1 MDTEHAFS
9 AALIL
14 LMVCAA
20 FPPDPANKASLSDAL
35 ALLAGMWNR
44 GNEHIGTRYLALH
57 RLAAGIAPGLLPEPP
72 SDGAGIAPGLL
83 PEPPS
88 DGAGI
93 GVYGLSDIPSAE
105 MALDG
110 FLVSIDG
117 MASMAVGAA
126 APGFDQSLWEG
137 ALDSVMRD

>member
-9 AALIL
+9 ATLIL

-20 FPPDPANKASLSDAL
+20 FPPDPANKASLCDAL

-44 GNEHIGTRYLALH
+44 GNDHIGTRYLALH
-57 RLAAGIAPGLLPEPP
+57 RLAADIAPGLLPPDP
-72 SDGAGIAPGLL
+72 ASGASPG
-83 PEPPS
+83 
-88 DGAGI
+88 A
-93 GVYGLSDIPSAE
+93 YGLADIMSQD
-105 MALDG
+105 MSLDG

-117 MASMAVGAA
+117 MADVALGAA

-137 ALDSVMRD
+137 ALDSVMRE